1 MRFFENERLAYTRAY
16 FSRFASLKSSVKY
29 VKKARWKMVD
39 FLSVELAENQCQND
53 LKK

>member
-1 MRFFENERLAYTRAY
+1 MCFFENERLAYTRAH
-16 FSRFASLKSSVKY
+16 FSGFQGLKIRVKY

-39 FLSVELAENQCQND
+39 FLSVKLAQNQCQND